1 MASGRSLLL
10 GFLIGG
16 SVSAAATLLNAP
28 SSGRVLRGR
37 IKQQSTEWKDMID
50 SLMHDALKLKD
61 QITKTSKEGVELIN
75 ELTQEMKKSI
85 ETWKVAVEPH
95 QENIHEYLEQ
105 IEQSLKVLEDKVKHK

>member
-10 GFLIGG
+10 GFIVGG
-16 SVSAAATLLNAP
+16 SVSAVATLLNAP

-61 QITKTSKEGVELIN
+61 QISKTSKEGVELIS

-85 ETWKVAVEPH
+85 DTWKVAIEPH
-95 QENIHEYLEQ
+95 QENIHEYLEE
-105 IEQSLKVLEDKVKHK
+105 IEQSLKDLEEKVNSK